1 MISLRSRLRNRVK
14 SRFQELLNLVE
25 SDVEALKLEG
35 ERKSMVRRSIFDQI
49 FKEMQNIRFRL
60 DDLENNI
67 SSWNP
72 QPLEIS
78 ESRLFE
84 LPDHLRKSYMTV
96 VSRGECSAVDVSN
109 LTGRCR
115 AIESNYLNQLARMG
129 WVNKRRV
136 SKTTNFRAVS
146 EKMPAKPAEAKA
158 KPTQMAKLEQT
169 EVPLS
174 HMFKA
179 RETRFPSFP

>member
-1 MISLRSRLRNRVK
+1 
-14 SRFQELLNLVE
+14 
-25 SDVEALKLEG
+25 
-35 ERKSMVRRSIFDQI
+35 MVRRSIFDQI
-49 FKEMQNIRFRL
+49 FKEMQYIRFRL
-60 DDLENNI
+60 DDLENSM

-96 VSRGECSAVDVSN
+96 VSKGECSAVDVSN

-146 EKMPAKPAEAKA
+146 EKMPAKPAEIKA
-158 KPTQMAKLEQT
+158 KPVRMPELEQT
-169 EVPLS
+169 EAPVARL
-174 HMFKA
+174 FNA
-179 RETRFPSFP
+179 RETGFSGFP